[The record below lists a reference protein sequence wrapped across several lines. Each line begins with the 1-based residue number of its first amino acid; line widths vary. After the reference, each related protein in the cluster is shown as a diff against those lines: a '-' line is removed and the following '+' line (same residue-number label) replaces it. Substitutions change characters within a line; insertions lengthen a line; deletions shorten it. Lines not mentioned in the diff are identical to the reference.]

1 MAYIKMSSFD
11 TLPDVEGEEYIVGI
25 SDLPFAKN
33 VKIPVS
39 KLKAY
44 IEDNSGG
51 GGGTGDTLLAELT
64 DSFFDI

>member
-25 SDLPFAKN
+25 SDLPSVKN

-51 GGGTGDTLLAELT
+51 GGTGDTLLAELT